1 VSIATGA
8 NVPNNAQI
16 TVEVSESSNFGNVD
30 YTVAP
35 RVKTITLQGNGQSTT
50 VTFTFTT
57 AADNP
62 NGGDIISRV
71 TIYGP
76 VNATLGTPSTKD
88 DIKLTV
94 NPPSEEEGWEGDP
107 ESCVG
112 IECEYSPILI
122 DILGNGFDLTNQGGG
137 VHFDLNSNGYAELIA
152 WTTAN
157 SDDAFLALDRNSNGV
172 IDNGAEMFGNYTPQP
187 PSAKANGFAAL
198 AEHDKFANGGNGDGR
213 IDNQDAIFAS
223 LRLWVDKN
231 HNGHSE
237 SDELYPL
244 SSLGLA
250 AIDLNYKEMKQRDE
264 HGNWFRYRA
273 KVYNERGEH
282 IGRWAWDIFLAVQ

>member
-1 VSIATGA
+1 L
-8 NVPNNAQI
+8 
-16 TVEVSESSNFGNVD
+16 
-30 YTVAP
+30 
-35 RVKTITLQGNGQSTT
+35 RGNGLSDSTT
-50 VTFTFTT
+50 FVFKTSPG
-57 AADNP
+57 NE

-71 TIYGP
+71 SLFNPQGG
-76 VNATLGTPSTKD
+76 VLGTPNHKD

-94 NPPSEEEGWEGDP
+94 NSPSEEEVWEIDP
-107 ESCVG
+107 EACVG
-112 IECEYSPILI
+112 IECEFSPILI
-122 DILGNGFDLTNQGGG
+122 DILGNGFDLTNQING
-137 VHFDLNSNGYAELIA
+137 VRFDLNANGFPELIA
-152 WTTAN
+152 WSAAN
-157 SDDAFLALDRNSNGV
+157 SDDAFLVLDRNSNGV

-187 PSAKANGFAAL
+187 PSAKPNGFAAL

-213 IDNQDAIFAS
+213 IDNQDAIFTS

-244 SSLGLA
+244 SSLGVA
-250 AIDLNYKEMKQRDE
+250 AIDLDYKEKKKRDE

-273 KVYNERGEH
+273 KVNDERGEH